1 MAAVPGEMEGKMR
14 KNLRYLS
21 SLCTLF
27 SFLALAANAQDIP
40 APPEF
45 AGVRAYIEQGIRD
58 GLAPSVAV
66 AVIKAEKVIWAEG
79 FGYADLERKMRAT
92 SDRIYILASVS
103 KPITATGLMILR
115 DQGLIDLEAPANRY
129 LPGPKLKSYFG
140 SADAMTI
147 RKIANHTSG
156 LPLHYSFLY
165 DNILPPPM
173 DETVRRYGFAA
184 TEPGSEWN
192 YSNLGFGIL
201 NYITEV
207 VSETPWRKFME
218 NKLYDRLGMSRT
230 SDHVRKG
237 READATVMY
246 TPDVAGRFNRVAP
259 YVFDHPGAS
268 IIHSSANDLAQFV
281 RMHLN
286 GGIVDGVR
294 ILTEKTAREMQT
306 QTSRR
311 PDGSG
316 TGIGWGVGTY
326 YGHQCFSHSGGM
338 PGVATWIRAYPNDG
352 VATIVLTNTDRRTM
366 ADEVTSRIAA
376 VFFPEGKPPEP
387 PQRDKPENDPSGFVG
402 AWNGRVVH
410 FDGDIPVTIEIK
422 DKDTVNVK
430 LGNANLQAREVR
442 FDKDRFS
449 GRVDAAIRTQ
459 DSYHG
464 VPTIDFRLKREGN
477 RMTGT
482 AVALASGY
490 FALSHWVELT
500 RGQ

>member
-1 MAAVPGEMEGKMR
+1 MR
-14 KNLRYLS
+14 KNLVLS
-21 SLCTLF
+21 TFVCALCGWF
-27 SFLALAANAQDIP
+27 SLAASAKDIP

-45 AGVRAYIEQGIRD
+45 AAVRTYIEQGIRD

-66 AVIKAEKVIWAEG
+66 AVIKGDRVIWAEA
-79 FGYADLERKMRAT
+79 FGYADLERKIKAT
-92 SDRIYILASVS
+92 PDSIYILASVS
-103 KPITATGLMILR
+103 KPITATGLMILK
-115 DQGLIDLEAPANRY
+115 DQGLIDLDAPANKY
-129 LPGPKLKSYFG
+129 LPGPKLKAYVG

-156 LPLHYSFLY
+156 LPLHYSFFY
-165 DNILPPPM
+165 DGVLPPPM
-173 DETVRRYGFAA
+173 DETIRRYGFAA

-201 NYITEV
+201 NYITQV
-207 VSETPWRKFME
+207 VSKTPWRKFME
-218 NKLYDRLGMSRT
+218 DRLYNPLAMSRS

-237 READATVMY
+237 RESDATVIY
-246 TPDVAGRFNRVAP
+246 TPDVLGKFHRVAP

-268 IIHSSANDLAQFV
+268 IIHSTANDLARFV

-294 ILTEKTAREMQT
+294 MLTEKTAREMQT
-306 QTSRR
+306 QTSKR

-316 TGIGWGVGTY
+316 TGIGWGVGTF

-366 ADEVTSRIAA
+366 ADEVTSRLAA
-376 VFFPEGKPPEP
+376 VFFPEGKPPEREP
-387 PQRDKPENDPSGFVG
+387 RRAEPENDPTNFLGVWEG
-402 AWNGRVVH
+402 KLAH
-410 FDGDIPVTIEIK
+410 FDGDIPLRIEIK
-422 DKDTVNVK
+422 DKDTVVIK
-430 LGNANLQAREVR
+430 LGNATPRAQQIT

-449 GRVDAAIRTQ
+449 CRFDASIRTQ

-464 VPTIDFRLKREGN
+464 VPTINLNLRKDGE

-482 AVALASGY
+482 GAAMGSGY
-490 FALSHWVELT
+490 FALSHWIDMT
-500 RGQ
+500 RSRE